1 MTSKLLRPHSVWIY
15 LSSLLCTYITFWCS
29 LHPNFFLSLSRIE
42 YNKGY
47 ITMPADFD
55 LEINVLAT
63 IWFVLMVFMC
73 VIVCI
78 FWARNNS
85 IEKRRTP
92 TYATTANIVKTNKL
106 LLITPLIENSLKL
119 DVETQMNRPKPYKP
133 SFSWS

>member
-1 MTSKLLRPHSVWIY
+1 
-15 LSSLLCTYITFWCS
+15 
-29 LHPNFFLSLSRIE
+29 
-42 YNKGY
+42 
-47 ITMPADFD
+47 MPADFD
-55 LEINVLAT
+55 LEFNVLGT
-63 IWFVLMVFMC
+63 IWFVFMVFMC
-73 VIVCI
+73 VCI

-92 TYATTANIVKTNKL
+92 TYATTANIMKTNTL

>member
-1 MTSKLLRPHSVWIY
+1 M
-15 LSSLLCTYITFWCS
+15 YITFWCS

-55 LEINVLAT
+55 LEFKVLGT
-63 IWFVLMVFMC
+63 IWLCLILIILVSMC
-73 VIVCI
+73 VCI
-78 FWARNNS
+78 FLAPNNS

-92 TYATTANIVKTNKL
+92 TYATTANIVNTNKL

-119 DVETQMNRPKPYKP
+119 DVEAQMNRPRPYKP

>member
-1 MTSKLLRPHSVWIY
+1 MDLLKY
-15 LSSLLCTYITFWCS
+15 LSSLLTVMYITFWCS

-47 ITMPADFD
+47 ITMPADFN
-55 LEINVLAT
+55 LEFKVLGT
-63 IWFVLMVFMC
+63 IWFVFMVFMC
-73 VIVCI
+73 VCI
-78 FWARNNS
+78 FLARNNS